1 MKVALIQT
9 CAGDLK
15 SENIKRALSLVE
27 KAIKNHAQF
36 ILLPEVFTFR
46 GSLQEQLASISED
59 LPGETHA
66 SLMVLARKN
75 KVSILAGSIFEK
87 IPKQKKVYNTSALI
101 DEKGKLKG
109 VYRKIN
115 LFKANVGAK
124 KFSETNHF
132 LPGNELVLSTVKE
145 FRVGLAICYDLR
157 FPELFWQ
164 YGRAKVD
171 MICIPSAFTYPT
183 GKAHWEVLLRA
194 RAIENL
200 CYILAPN
207 QFGED
212 SRGVRN
218 YGNSMVIDP
227 WGNIIARASTDKE
240 EIIYADINKKE
251 IQMRRKILPG
261 IAGK

>member
-1 MKVALIQT
+1 MKVALVQT
-9 CAGDLK
+9 CAGDNK
-15 SENIKRALSLVE
+15 AVNIKKAINLVE
-27 KAIKNHAQF
+27 KAIKNRAEF

-46 GSLQEQLASISED
+46 GSLQENLTLVSEEVS
-59 LPGETHA
+59 GKTHA
-66 SLMVLARKN
+66 ALITLAKKH
-75 KVSILAGSIFEK
+75 KVNILAGSIFEK
-87 IPKQKKVYNTSALI
+87 IPTHKKVYNTSALI

-115 LFKANVGAK
+115 LFKANVGSRKYA
-124 KFSETNHF
+124 ETNYF
-132 LPGNELVLSTVKE
+132 LPGNELVLSSVKG
-145 FRVGLAICYDLR
+145 FKTGLAICYDLR

-164 YGRAKVD
+164 YGRAKAD

-212 SRGVRN
+212 SRGVKN